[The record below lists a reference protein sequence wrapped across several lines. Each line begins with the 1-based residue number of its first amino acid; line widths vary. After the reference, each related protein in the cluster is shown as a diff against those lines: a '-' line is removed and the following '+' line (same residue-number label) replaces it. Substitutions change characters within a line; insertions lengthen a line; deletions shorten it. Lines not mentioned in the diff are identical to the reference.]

1 MTCFS
6 KLNGCGFA
14 LTVALLLSTHAGV
27 SAQDHST
34 EAMKEVAPQDNPGGE
49 EINEYPLA
57 DLPPLKRLVLYN
69 SGVGQLQHEG
79 MAVNKQRFEIKF
91 SAHDVDDV
99 LKSLMFADMGGG
111 AVRAV
116 EYQPA
121 PEPEDVAA
129 NTVGMPMTL
138 AQLLQRFRGES
149 VTLAVGGVEY
159 SGLVYGVESRNESD
173 GVQETVVLIA
183 DDGMKSVKL
192 SGVDRVQFD
201 NVELR
206 GTIAQAMQGI
216 VKSRKANQKTLELLL
231 DGEGKREIKFAY
243 VVDMPIWRMTYR
255 LAVKESGV
263 YLQGWAHVD
272 NVTGV
277 DWEQVALELRSGKPQ
292 SFHINI
298 FAPLMAERPD
308 FGNSVYEFTDGLL
321 LVTQWFGFAPGR
333 FGGDDDMTAGEGSLG
348 GGGGFGGGGGGFL
361 GGEPSRNGSAATA
374 GVDIESAFRQAA
386 QESRTAQMVQYILE
400 KPVDLGAGRSAA
412 LPVFSN
418 QIPAKLISVFNEG
431 DQGKTPF
438 RAVQITNDTGLAIV
452 SGPVSIVRD
461 GDFVGDGKLGRLD
474 VDEITE
480 IVYGV
485 DRAVEV
491 VAKQGNKNKSNLVA
505 ISIDAARGI
514 KLQRQVTRSRIF
526 AINNRD
532 TQARELVLYC
542 AAADQGRAEELSPQ
556 PQRVRDGL
564 ARFSILVPPRTLQ
577 DFEVVYTQ
585 TLQDRKEITGKNAR
599 DILRLMKPDVEVDE
613 GIKSAIQKVVDF
625 EIAKTAAKAKLSE
638 LKEQKTAME
647 FEQTRVRDNV
657 KVLTNNPDAAKL
669 FLEKLQA
676 SETQIEAVNQQ
687 MEAKQT
693 ELNRI
698 EEQQNEAIQV
708 NFGKD

>member
-1 MTCFS
+1 MTCFH
-6 KLNGCGFA
+6 KWGGPWCA
-14 LTVALLLSTHAGV
+14 LPVAFLLLMHVTV
-27 SAQDHST
+27 FAQEQSRGAIKNL
-34 EAMKEVAPQDNPGGE
+34 EPPLDNPGGE

-57 DLPPLKRLVLYN
+57 ELPPLKRLVLYN

-79 MAVNKQRFEIKF
+79 TAVNKQRFEIKF
-91 SAHDVDDV
+91 SSHDVDDV

-149 VTLAVGGVEY
+149 VTLSGSGIEYGGI
-159 SGLVYGVESRNESD
+159 VYGVENRNEGD

-192 SGVDRVQFD
+192 AEVDRVQFD
-201 NVELR
+201 NEELR

-255 LAVKESGV
+255 LAVKEKGV

-308 FGNSVYEFTDGLL
+308 FGNSVYEFTQGLL
-321 LVTQWFGFAPGR
+321 LVTQWFGFETGR
-333 FGGDDDMTAGEGSLG
+333 FGGDPDDPG
-348 GGGGFGGGGGGFL
+348 GMGGGGGG
-361 GGEPSRNGSAATA
+361 GGYFGGAPSREGAPNTA
-374 GVDIESAFRQAA
+374 GVDIESAFREAA
-386 QESRTAQMVQYILE
+386 RESRTAQMVQYILD

-418 QIPAKLISVFNEG
+418 QIPAKLISVFNEN
-431 DQGKTPF
+431 DQGNTPF
-438 RAVQITNDTGLAIV
+438 RAIQITNDTGLAIV

-474 VDEITE
+474 VDETTE
-480 IVYGV
+480 VVYGV

-491 VAKQGNKNKSNLVA
+491 LTTQGKSNRAKL
-505 ISIDAARGI
+505 AAVTVDSDGNMR
-514 KLQRQVTRSRIF
+514 LQRQITRSNVF
-526 AINNRD
+526 AIRNRD
-532 TQARELVLYC
+532 TQPRELILYC
-542 AAADQGRAEELSPQ
+542 AAADKGQSEKLSPQ
-556 PQRVRDGL
+556 PERVSDEVARYSIPL
-564 ARFSILVPPRTLQ
+564 APRTEQ
-577 DFEVVYTQ
+577 NFEVIYTQ
-585 TLQDRKEITGKNAR
+585 MNQERVKITGKNAGE
-599 DILRLMKPDVEVDE
+599 ILRLLKPDVQVDE
-613 GIKSAIQKVVDF
+613 AVKAALQELVAFQG
-625 EIAKTAAKAKLSE
+625 AKTAAQSKLDE
-638 LKEQKTAME
+638 LRKQKVTMELEQA
-647 FEQTRVRDNV
+647 RVRNNV
-657 KVLTNNPDAAKL
+657 KVLSNNQDAARL
-669 FLEKLQA
+669 FLEKLQT
-676 SETQIEAVNQQ
+676 SETQIETVNQQ
-687 MEAKQT
+687 MESVQV

-698 EEQQNEAIQV
+698 EAQQTQAIR
-708 NFGKD
+708 NKFGHNR